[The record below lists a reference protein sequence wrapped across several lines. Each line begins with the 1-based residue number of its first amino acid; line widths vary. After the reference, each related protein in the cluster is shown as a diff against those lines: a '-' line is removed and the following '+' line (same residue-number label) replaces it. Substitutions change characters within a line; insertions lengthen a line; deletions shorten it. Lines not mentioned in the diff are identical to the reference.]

1 MQILSN
7 PISALNVRKSP
18 KFSRSLGNRGNTMV
32 TSDFRP
38 EVEIWP
44 FCACAIKNTQY
55 NANLWPIRLN
65 FRVLKEIGHNY
76 RNSSFIVDVAM
87 GQIPRST
94 ECIASYEWN
103 STTLHATINVCSQRI
118 CCVWQESTQHPPWET
133 WTHPHSTCCMVSHT
147 GVSDWDTEIALTVKV
162 KEKRRQN
169 LEFVDSRKI
178 SYVRCSDM

>member
-18 KFSRSLGNRGNTMV
+18 KFSWSLGNQGNTMV

-44 FCACAIKNTQY
+44 FRACAIKNTQY

-76 RNSSFIVDVAM
+76 RNSSFIVDMAM

-94 ECIASYEWN
+94 ERIASYEWN
-103 STTLHATINVCSQRI
+103 STTLHATINVCSQCI
-118 CCVWQESTQHPPWET
+118 CCVWQESTQHPPLRDMNSSAQHLLHGE
-133 WTHPHSTCCMVSHT
+133 SHR
-147 GVSDWDTEIALTVKV
+147 GIGLRYWD
-162 KEKRRQN
+162 
-169 LEFVDSRKI
+169 S
-178 SYVRCSDM
+178 SYGQSQG